1 MARPLR
7 IQFDGA
13 LYHIVS
19 RGNERMMI
27 FLEDADRIKYLNI
40 LHTTIERFNWLCHVY
55 CLMGNHYH
63 LMIET
68 PDANLAKVFLVSEY
82 EF

>member
-7 IQFDGA
+7 IQFEGA
-13 LYHIVS
+13 LYHIIS

-40 LHTTIERFNWLCHVY
+40 LHTTIHPS
-55 CLMGNHYH
+55 
-63 LMIET
+63 IT
-68 PDANLAKVFLVSEY
+68 PLA
-82 EF
+82 